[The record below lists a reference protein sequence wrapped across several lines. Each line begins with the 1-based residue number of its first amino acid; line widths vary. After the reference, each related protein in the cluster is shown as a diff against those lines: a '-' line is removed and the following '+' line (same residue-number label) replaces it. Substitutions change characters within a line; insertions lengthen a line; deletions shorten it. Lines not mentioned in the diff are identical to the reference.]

1 MSIVVTAG
9 SSGPKSEPVSAGTH
23 AAICYGV
30 VDLGTQVSEQY
41 GAKRKV
47 ALLWE
52 IPEERIEVKGKN
64 LPRGISKRYT
74 ATLNEKGTLRK
85 DLESWRG
92 RSFTAQELAGF
103 DLGNIIGKSC
113 FINVLHKNTPRGV
126 FADVG
131 AVMPLPKGMPHKTAE
146 NPLINFSITEAIEA
160 AKKSGKQVDFPDGLP
175 QWLADVC
182 SKSEEYV
189 AFVNGGPT
197 SPPPAPED
205 DHLPPINEEVP
216 F

>member
-23 AAICYGV
+23 AAVCYGV

-41 GAKRKV
+41 GPKRKV

-74 ATLNEKGTLRK
+74 ASLNEKSTLRK
-85 DLESWRG
+85 DLEGWRG
-92 RSFTAQELAGF
+92 RSFTGPELAGF
-103 DLGNIIGKSC
+103 DLA
-113 FINVLHKNTPRGV
+113 NVLGKACFVNVIHKNTVRGV

-131 AVMPLPKGMPHKTAE
+131 AVMPLPKGMPSKTPE
-146 NPLINFSITEAIEA
+146 STLINFSITDAIEA
-160 AKKSGKQVDFPDGLP
+160 ARKSGKQVEFPDHLP

-189 AFVNGGPT
+189 NFVNGAPT
-197 SPPPAPED
+197 TPPPAPEEE
-205 DHLPPINEEVP
+205 LPEINEEVP